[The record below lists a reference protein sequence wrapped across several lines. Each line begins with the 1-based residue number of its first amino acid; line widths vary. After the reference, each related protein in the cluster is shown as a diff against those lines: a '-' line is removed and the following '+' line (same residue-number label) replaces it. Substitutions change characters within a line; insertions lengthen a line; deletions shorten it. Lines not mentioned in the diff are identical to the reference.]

1 MYENMH
7 GQNDPLTCSLLL
19 LTSVN
24 IVESDIPEEF
34 MELANAK
41 RAELFEHLAEVDE
54 AMSDMFI
61 MEENPTSEQLS
72 VRQPLPSFR
81 KHRQADYKC
90 ISPLMPNIVD
100 I

>member
-1 MYENMH
+1 
-7 GQNDPLTCSLLL
+7 
-19 LTSVN
+19 
-24 IVESDIPEEF
+24 

-72 VRQPLPSFR
+72 VCQTLPSFR
-81 KHRQADYKC
+81 EHRPAYYKW
-90 ISPLMPNIVD
+90 IRALMPIFYD

>member
-1 MYENMH
+1 MYEEVH
-7 GQNDPLTCSLLL
+7 GQNDLLTCSRLPF
-19 LTSVN
+19 TSVDV
-24 IVESDIPEEF
+24 VERDIPEEF

-81 KHRQADYKC
+81 RHRQAYYKW
-90 ISPLMPNIVD
+90 IRPLMPNFVD